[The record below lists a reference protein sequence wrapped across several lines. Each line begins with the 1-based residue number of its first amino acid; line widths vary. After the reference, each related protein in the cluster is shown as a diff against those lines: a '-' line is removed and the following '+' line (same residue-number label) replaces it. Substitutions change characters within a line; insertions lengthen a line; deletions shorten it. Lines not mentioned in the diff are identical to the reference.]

1 MYATRGSRALTL
13 GNRGF
18 TLLEIVIAMAV
29 AGLVLAVSVPA
40 AARFY
45 ESMQYRAA
53 VRDVVTILS
62 SARHGAVQQGRAVD
76 VEIKPRAKEVSL
88 AGAVTR
94 LPAALGLTVSSA
106 AELNSEETAVI
117 RFYPEGGSSGGE
129 VSIDMPG
136 RSGVRISVDWLIGG
150 ISQEKYAYN

>member
-1 MYATRGSRALTL
+1 MGC
-13 GNRGF
+13 RGF
-18 TLLEIVIAMAV
+18 TLLEIVIAMAI
-29 AGLVLAVSVPA
+29 AGLVLAVGVPS

-53 VRDVVTILS
+53 VRDVVTLLS

-76 VEIKPRAKEVSL
+76 VEINPRAKIVTL
-88 AGAVTR
+88 AGTVTQ

-106 AELNSEETAVI
+106 AELNSEDTAVI

-136 RSGVRISVDWLIGG
+136 RSGVRISVDWLVGG